1 MTMEQPARDVFPS
14 LISPSGYIAGGLA
27 AASFIYSVLQVP
39 SFSITML
46 IVLAASIFVSAIV
59 GRYEVEVPRTGITF
73 KPKDLMAFWG
83 IIWLGL
89 PGGIILSLAASLSEA
104 LSGTDK
110 RVKRYVPV
118 AIDMVSGLVSA
129 ATFYLFLDL
138 LRTFNIGGNSG
149 VLNIRNEFL
158 IAGCAMG
165 VAHFASRYGMDIL
178 INPVKTEPIIERR
191 FSDSALSVI
200 ASYSLHIF
208 STVVLY
214 FVFNYFGI
222 EFGLVILPMV
232 VAGHL
237 AYKIHT
243 RRLEAKT
250 RQITEASRLHLAT
263 VEALATA
270 IDARDQVGVG
280 HVRRTQIYALGIGKA
295 LGLGEDELN
304 ALRMGALLHD
314 IGKLA
319 VPDHIL
325 NKPGKLT
332 PAEMEK
338 TKIHSLVGASILE
351 NVGFPYPVI
360 PAVKYHHESWDG
372 TGYPEGLMG
381 TQIPLTA
388 RILTVADVYDT
399 LRGARP
405 YRKAVPAHEAL
416 VLVRREAGHKFD
428 PTIVKTLIAN
438 LPVFEAEI
446 EAEGLSY
453 QDDADAGVFV
463 TPNTA
468 ESVPPNY
475 VQQIKRANREV
486 FTLYSLAKE
495 FGATADINDTL
506 SLFTEKIGEL
516 APYDTCVVYLYDK
529 STGIATAKHVD
540 GANKSDL
547 INKTI
552 VPGEGATGYVLETMQ
567 SVQNVDPALDFA
579 FSDADFSRDYIAMAS
594 LPLIADETI
603 VGAVS
608 LYSRSVACY
617 ADEHIRLLD
626 TVSLIAT
633 DAIVRSQQLAEAESH
648 ALTDPMTGLP
658 NSRGLQHQFEKEAKR
673 AGRSGLTFQVL
684 VLDLDGFKAVNDTH
698 GHKVGDTMLREVA
711 QVMKDQFRDYDFLA
725 RYGGDEFVAIVPDTE
740 TIDVLEL
747 SRRIEKSV
755 ADYTLEVGDKTARV
769 GVSIGSASYPAQG
782 ETFDQIIVAADKAM
796 YITKAIH
803 RKRRLGI
810 SISQEMPIPKLDIKE
825 VDLPMEFRIKRPEPD
840 HNEDAL
846 VLELDERHIVTSS
859 AIN

>member
-1 MTMEQPARDVFPS
+1 MEQFVRKYSQEPGSPA
-14 LISPSGYIAGGLA
+14 GYIVGGLA
-27 AASFIYSVLQVP
+27 AASLVYSATQII
-39 SFSITML
+39 SFSAAML
-46 IVLAASIFVSAIV
+46 VVLAASIFVSAIV
-59 GRYEVEVPRTGITF
+59 GRYEVAVPRTGITF

-89 PGGIILSLAASLSEA
+89 PGGIVLSFAASLSEA
-104 LSGTDK
+104 FSSTEK
-110 RVKRYVPV
+110 RIKRYVPV
-118 AIDMVSGLVSA
+118 AIDMVSCLISA

-138 LRTFNIGGNSG
+138 LRTLSIGGNYG

-158 IAGCAMG
+158 VAGCVMG
-165 VAHFASRYGMDIL
+165 AAHFASRYTLDVLVNG
-178 INPVKTEPIIERR
+178 VKRGQVGERR
-191 FSDSALSVI
+191 FSESALSVI

-208 STVVLY
+208 STIVLY
-214 FVFNYFGI
+214 FVFNHFGI
-222 EFGLVILPMV
+222 EFGLVIIPMV

-270 IDARDQVGVG
+270 IDARDQVGMG

-295 LGLGEDELN
+295 LLLGEDELN

-325 NKPGKLT
+325 NKPGNLT

-338 TKIHSLVGASILE
+338 TKIHSMVGASILE
-351 NVGFPYPVI
+351 NIGFPYPVV

-399 LRGARP
+399 LRSARP
-405 YRKAVPAHEAL
+405 YRKAVAAHEAL
-416 VLVRREAGHKFD
+416 EMVRRDSGHKFD
-428 PTIVKTLIAN
+428 PTVVKTLVAN
-438 LPVFEAEI
+438 LPMYEAEI
-446 EAEGLSY
+446 EAEGLGY
-453 QDDADAGVFV
+453 QNDVEDDLFV
-463 TPNTA
+463 TPNA
-468 ESVPPNY
+468 EERVPPNY

-506 SLFTEKIGEL
+506 SLFTEKIREL
-516 APYDTCVVYLYDK
+516 APYDTCVVYLIDK
-529 STGIATAKHVD
+529 ETSTAYAKHVD
-540 GANKSDL
+540 GSNRDDL
-547 INKTI
+547 INKPI
-552 VPGEGATGYVLETMQ
+552 ALGEGATGYVLETGQ

-579 FSDADFSRDYIAMAS
+579 FSDTNFGRDFIAMAS

-626 TVSLIAT
+626 TVSRIAA

-658 NSRGLQHQFEKEAKR
+658 NSRGLAAQFEKEAKR
-673 AGRSGLTFQVL
+673 AARNNSSFQVL
-684 VLDLDGFKAVNDTH
+684 VLDLDGFKAVNDTY
-698 GHKVGDTMLREVA
+698 GHKAGDTMLREVA
-711 QVMKDQFRDYDFLA
+711 QVMNDQFRDYDFLA

-740 TIDVLEL
+740 TIDVREL

-755 ADYTLEVGDKTARV
+755 TDYRLEIGDETAQV
-769 GVSIGSASYPAQG
+769 GVSIGSASFPAQG

-810 SISQEMPIPKLDIKE
+810 SISQEIPIPKFEIKE
-825 VDLPMEFRIKRPEPD
+825 PEPPMDFRTKRPELD
-840 HNEDAL
+840 RDEETL
-846 VLELDERHIVTSS
+846 VLELDDRHIVESA

>member
-1 MTMEQPARDVFPS
+1 MEQSARDFSPDS
-14 LISPSGYIAGGLA
+14 ITPSGYVTGGLA
-27 AASFIYSVLQVP
+27 AASVIYSVLQIP
-39 SFSITML
+39 SFSATML
-46 IVLAASIFVSAIV
+46 IVLAASIFVAAIV
-59 GRYEVEVPRTGITF
+59 GRYEVAVPRTGVTF
-73 KPKDLMAFWG
+73 RPKDLMAFWG

-89 PGGIILSLAASLSEA
+89 PGGIMLSLAASLSEA
-104 LSGTDK
+104 MSSKDK
-110 RVKRYVPV
+110 STKRYVSV
-118 AIDMVSGLVSA
+118 AIDMVACLVSA

-138 LRTFNIGGNSG
+138 FRALNPGGNFS

-158 IAGCAMG
+158 VAGCAMG
-165 VAHFASRYGMDIL
+165 VTHFASRYGIDAF
-178 INPVKTEPIIERR
+178 INRGQTTRIKEKR

-200 ASYSLHIF
+200 ASYALHIF

-214 FVFNYFGI
+214 FVLSHFGI

-237 AYKIHT
+237 AYKIHI

-270 IDARDQVGVG
+270 IDARDQVGMG

-295 LGLGEDELN
+295 LSLGEDDLN

-338 TKIHSLVGASILE
+338 TKIHSMVGASILE
-351 NVGFPYPVI
+351 NVGFPYPVV
-360 PAVKYHHESWDG
+360 PTVKYHHESWDG
-372 TGYPEGLMG
+372 TGYPDGLMG
-381 TQIPLTA
+381 IQIPLTA

-405 YRKAVPAHEAL
+405 YRKAVLANDAL
-416 VLVRREAGHKFD
+416 EMMRRESGRKFD
-428 PTIVKTLIAN
+428 PSIVNTLITN
-438 LPVFEAEI
+438 LAVFDAEI
-446 EAEGLSY
+446 EAAGLSY
-453 QDDADAGVFV
+453 RDDVDTGAFV
-463 TPNTA
+463 TSNNE

-516 APYDTCVVYLYDK
+516 APYDTCVVYLLDK

-540 GANKSDL
+540 GANKDDL
-547 INKTI
+547 LNKSI
-552 VPGEGATGYVLETMQ
+552 VPGEGATGYVLETRQ

-594 LPLIADETI
+594 LPLIADQNI

-617 ADEHIRLLD
+617 ADEHIRLLE
-626 TVSLIAT
+626 TVSVIAT
-633 DAIVRSQQLAEAESH
+633 DAIVRSQHLAEAESH

-658 NSRGLQHQFEKEAKR
+658 NSRGLHLQFDKEAKR
-673 AGRSGLTFQVL
+673 AGRSGSAFQVL

-711 QVMKDQFRDYDFLA
+711 HVINDQLRDYDFLA

-755 ADYTLEVGDKTARV
+755 ADYTLEVGSLTARV
-769 GVSIGSASYPAQG
+769 GVSIGSASFPAQG

-803 RKRRLGI
+803 RQRNR
-810 SISQEMPIPKLDIKE
+810 STAQPPESPVQPKLNLESPEIA
-825 VDLPMEFRIKRPEPD
+825 LEFRVSRSAPNPD
-840 HNEDAL
+840 DEGL
-846 VLELDERHIVTSS
+846 VLELDDRHIVASS

>member
-1 MTMEQPARDVFPS
+1 MEQFLRESSPEQ
-14 LISPSGYIAGGLA
+14 ISPSGYVAGGLA
-27 AASFIYSVLQVP
+27 AASVLYSVLQIP
-39 SFSITML
+39 SFTLTML
-46 IVLAASIFVSAIV
+46 VVLAASIFVAAIV
-59 GRYEVEVPRTGITF
+59 GRYEVAVPRTGVTF
-73 KPKDLMAFWG
+73 RPKDLMAFWG

-89 PGGIILSLAASLSEA
+89 PGGIILSLAASLSEVM
-104 LSGTDK
+104 SGPDK
-110 RVKRYVPV
+110 SVKRYVSV
-118 AIDMVSGLVSA
+118 ATDMVACLVSA

-138 LRTFNIGGNSG
+138 FRTLNPGGNFS
-149 VLNIRNEFL
+149 VLNIPNEFL
-158 IAGCAMG
+158 VAGCAMG
-165 VAHFASRYGMDIL
+165 VVHFASRYGMDAL
-178 INPVKTEPIIERR
+178 INRGKRAPVSERR

-208 STVVLY
+208 STIVLY
-214 FVFNYFGI
+214 FVFNHFGI
-222 EFGLVILPMV
+222 EFGLVIIPMV

-237 AYKIHT
+237 AYKIHI

-270 IDARDQVGVG
+270 IDARDQVGMG

-295 LGLGEDELN
+295 LSLGEGELN

-351 NVGFPYPVI
+351 NVGFPYPVV

-372 TGYPEGLMG
+372 SGYPEGLMG

-405 YRKAVPAHEAL
+405 YRKAVPAQEAL
-416 VLVRREAGHKFD
+416 EMVRRESGHKFD

-438 LPVFEAEI
+438 LHLFDAEI
-446 EAEGLSY
+446 ETEGLNY
-453 QDDADAGVFV
+453 RDDVDAGVFV

-468 ESVPPNY
+468 EGVPPNY

-495 FGATADINDTL
+495 FGAAADINDTL
-506 SLFTEKIGEL
+506 SLFTEKLGEL
-516 APYDTCVVYLYDK
+516 APYDTCVVYLLDK
-529 STGIATAKHVD
+529 ETLVATAKHVD
-540 GANKSDL
+540 GANKHDL
-547 INKTI
+547 LGKTI

-579 FSDADFSRDYIAMAS
+579 FSDAEFSRDYIAMAS

-603 VGAVS
+603 IGAVS

-617 ADEHIRLLD
+617 ADEHIRLLE
-626 TVSLIAT
+626 TVSRIAT

-673 AGRSGLTFQVL
+673 AGRSGSTFQVL

-698 GHKVGDTMLREVA
+698 GHKAGDTMLREVA
-711 QVMKDQFRDYDFLA
+711 QVINDQLRDYDYLA

-755 ADYTLEVGDKTARV
+755 ADYKLEIGDEVTGV
-769 GVSIGSASYPAQG
+769 GVSIGSASFPAQG

-796 YITKAIH
+796 YLTKAIH
-803 RKRRLGI
+803 RQRTRAAI
-810 SISQEMPIPKLDIKE
+810 QPAENPIQLKLDLASPE
-825 VDLPMEFRIKRPEPD
+825 SAREFHADRFIPETD
-840 HNEDAL
+840 DEGL
-846 VLELDERHIVTSS
+846 VLELDDRHIVTSA